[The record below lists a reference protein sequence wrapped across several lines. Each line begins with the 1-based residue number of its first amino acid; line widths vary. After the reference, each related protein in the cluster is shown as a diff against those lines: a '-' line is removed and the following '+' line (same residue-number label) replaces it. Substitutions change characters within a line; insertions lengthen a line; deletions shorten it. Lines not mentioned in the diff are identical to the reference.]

1 MCEMYSK
8 VYGVSTVTARFFNV
22 YGPRNPLIGEFTPI
36 IAKFEELRRQQQP
49 LPVVGDGNQR
59 RDFTH
64 VQDICEGLIRLSEQ
78 TWSGEVFN
86 FGTGTNY
93 SINELV
99 DMFGCEKIH
108 LPARPGESR
117 ETKADI
123 SKTKEVLGWTPKY
136 NLKDY
141 IKELKNES

>member
-1 MCEMYSK
+1 
-8 VYGVSTVTARFFNV
+8 
-22 YGPRNPLIGEFTPI
+22 
-36 IAKFEELRRQQQP
+36 
-49 LPVVGDGNQR
+49 VVGDGEQK

-64 VQDICEGLIRLSEQ
+64 VYDICEGLIKLSEGK
-78 TWSGEVFN
+78 WNGEVFN
-86 FGTGTNY
+86 LGTGKNY

-99 DMFGCEKIH
+99 EMFECEKVY

-123 SKTKEVLGWTPKY
+123 SKTIKMVGWKPRY

-141 IKELKNES
+141 IQRKIREL